1 MALGVAL
8 WASSVAAS
16 AQQPT
21 PTPTPAP
28 AAGATA
34 PESPDAAQAPP
45 ATPPPQPPTSPQP
58 VVSTPPKPAGAVS
71 PTPVAV
77 TPPADYVIGPDD
89 ILSVVVWREKDL
101 SADVVVRPDGRITLP
116 LVNDIEA
123 AGSTPDALR
132 ARIAEAMAKF
142 VEDPSVTVVVK
153 QINSRKVFVTGMVGK
168 PGPYPLSG
176 GTTVLQQLSIA
187 GGVHEFADSKHIL
200 VMRNENGTQVAL
212 KFNYKDVVRG
222 KNLQQNI
229 LLKPG
234 DTIVVP

>member
-16 AQQPT
+16 AQQPAPT

-28 AAGATA
+28 ATSA
-34 PESPDAAQAPP
+34 PAPQSPDATQAPP
-45 ATPPPQPPTSPQP
+45 AAPAPASPQP
-58 VVSTPPKPAGAVS
+58 AVSTPPKPAGAAS
-71 PTPVAV
+71 PTPVEV
-77 TPPADYVIGPDD
+77 TPPPDYVIGPDD

-116 LVNDIEA
+116 LVNDIQA